1 MKTWFLVRR
10 GLFKQELNDKKTARS
25 GLFETIEQQAPVP
38 IEKGNL
44 QYAAEGITLH
54 KLPTLSAG

>member
-1 MKTWFLVRR
+1 MKTLFLVRR
-10 GLFKQELNDKKTARS
+10 GLFKQELNDKTARS

-44 QYAAEGITLH
+44 QYAAEGITLY